1 MRVSLF
7 VKVVL
12 GKLLMPSDEKKE
24 EITVKAPS
32 RPIIPPEKRAEKTAE
47 RALEE
52 ERYGVLQVPK
62 KIGKYIGAVS
72 LGTGILLIGLLMYAI
87 FSDQTDLI
95 FLSLGS
101 SLPIVGLWIFVGLI
115 SIVIGFLLM
124 GSE

>member
-1 MRVSLF
+1 
-7 VKVVL
+7 
-12 GKLLMPSDEKKE
+12 MPADEKKE

-32 RPIIPPEKRAEKTAE
+32 RPIITPEKKAEKTAE

-52 ERYGVLQVPK
+52 ERYGVFEVPK
-62 KIGKYIGAVS
+62 KIGKYLGAMS
-72 LGTGILLIGLLMYAI
+72 LGTGILLIVLLMYAS
-87 FSDQTDLI
+87 FSGRTNLI

-101 SLPIVGLWIFVGLI
+101 SFPIVGLWIFVGLI